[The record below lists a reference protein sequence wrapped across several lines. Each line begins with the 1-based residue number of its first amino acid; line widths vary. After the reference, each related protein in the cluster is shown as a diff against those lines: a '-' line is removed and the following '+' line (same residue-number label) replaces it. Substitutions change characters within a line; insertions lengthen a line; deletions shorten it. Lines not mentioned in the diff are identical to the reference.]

1 MSPTRLLLLFASLL
15 LTGCSSFG
23 FSKYAQQ
30 KDPLESFNRGVY
42 VFNDTLDKAV
52 LKPVAQGYSAVTPTP
67 VKNMVNNFFS
77 NLDDVVVT
85 FNDLLQFKFRQAASD
100 GSRVLFNST
109 FGIFGLFNVTDRLEK
124 HNEDFGQTL
133 GYWGVPSGPY
143 LMLPFFGPS
152 SMRDGP
158 GLYADSFVSVIGRT
172 KNMSA
177 RNRDWL
183 AEGVNTRA
191 GLLEGEKVLDEAV
204 IDRYSF
210 IRDAYLQRRQS
221 LVYDGNP
228 PKQKFND
235 DDEEE

>member
-1 MSPTRLLLLFASLL
+1 MPPMRIFLLFASLL
-15 LTGCSSFG
+15 LTGCSSISG
-23 FSKYAQQ
+23 ISKYAQQ
-30 KDPLESFNRGVY
+30 KDPLESFNRGVFA
-42 VFNDTLDKAV
+42 FNDTLDRAII
-52 LKPVAQGYSAVTPTP
+52 KPVAQGYSAVTPGP

-85 FNDLLQFKFRQAASD
+85 VNDLLQFKFRQAASD
-100 GSRVLFNST
+100 GSRVIFNST
-109 FGIFGLFNVTDRLEK
+109 FGVLGLFNVVDKLEK

-133 GYWGVPSGPY
+133 GYWGVSSGPY
-143 LMLPFFGPS
+143 LVLPFFGPS
-152 SMRDGP
+152 SVRDGS
-158 GLYADSFVSVIGRT
+158 GLYADSFASVIGRT

-191 GLLEGEKVLDEAV
+191 GLLEGEKVLDEAI

-228 PKQKFND
+228 PRQKFD
-235 DDEEE
+235 DDEE